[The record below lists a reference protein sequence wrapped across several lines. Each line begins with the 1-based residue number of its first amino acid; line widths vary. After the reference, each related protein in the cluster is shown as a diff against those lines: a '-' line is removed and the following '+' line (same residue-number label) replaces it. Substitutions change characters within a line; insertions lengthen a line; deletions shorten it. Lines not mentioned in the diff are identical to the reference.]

1 MESTQ
6 AGETFTEQQKEYLQG
21 FFAGITARTVSPFVG
36 QLADGKFTPQADP
49 GIANLAAEPAAEEK
63 TVFGTPI
70 SDLCEQETWKLEQ
83 HGLDVWDKLL
93 AHAEENK
100 FPDKADTFRFRYHGL
115 FYVAPAQDSF
125 MLRCRIPAG
134 QLTAEQF
141 RGLSEIAEDWGK
153 GYADITTRANIQI
166 REIAPKHI
174 VKVLLKLQELGL
186 TSRGSGVDNVR
197 NITASPTAG
206 IDPSEII
213 NTQPYA
219 KALHYYILNNR
230 DLYDLPRKFNVGFDG
245 GGSISVVA
253 DTNDIG
259 FVAVKVKEG
268 EEVPAGVY
276 FRVQLAGIT
285 GHQQFAADAGILVRP
300 EQCVAVGAAMIRVYV
315 GHGDRTNRKKAR
327 LKYLIDRWGI
337 PKFLEEVEKKLS
349 FPLTCFPLEKCVPAH
364 PPVLHGHLGVYKQ
377 SQKNRNYIGVAIPVG
392 RLRVRQMRRIADLAR
407 NYGSGELRLTVWQNL
422 ILPDIPDGFVETV
435 KRSLVRIGLHYEAT
449 SITGGVIACTG
460 NTGCKFAM
468 TNTKGQA
475 VELARYLERKLHL
488 DQPINIHLT
497 GCPNSC
503 AQHYI
508 GDIGLLGVKIGQNE
522 TQREAYHV
530 FFGGGSGF
538 EQQLGRQ
545 VFHGVPFS
553 ELPALLEKVLK
564 IYLERRSG
572 HETFI
577 QFVTRH
583 EVKQLQEIFSN

>member
-6 AGETFTEQQKEYLQG
+6 AGETFTEEQKEYLQG
-21 FFAGITARTVSPFVG
+21 FFAGVTARTVSPFVG
-36 QLADGKFTPQADP
+36 QLPNGKFTAQATA
-49 GIANLAAEPAAEEK
+49 GIANLATQPIAEEQ
-63 TVFGTPI
+63 TVLGTPI
-70 SDLCEQETWKLEQ
+70 SDLCEQEIWKLEQ
-83 HGLDVWDKLL
+83 HGLDIWDKLL

-115 FYVAPAQDSF
+115 FYVAPAQDAF
-125 MLRCRIPAG
+125 MLRCRVPAG

-206 IDPSEII
+206 IDPAEII

-230 DLYDLPRKFNVGFDG
+230 DLYDLPRKFNVAFEG

-259 FVAVKVKEG
+259 FVATKVKEDA
-268 EEVPAGVY
+268 EVPAGVY

-300 EQCVAVGAAMIRVYV
+300 EQCVAVGAAILRVYIE
-315 GHGDRTNRKKAR
+315 HGDRTNRKQAR

-337 PKFLEEVEKKLS
+337 PKFVEEVEKKLS
-349 FPLTCFPLEKCVPAH
+349 FPLIFFPLEKCVPPH

-377 SQKNRNYIGVAIPVG
+377 SQKNRNYVGVAVPVG

-422 ILPDIPDGFVETV
+422 ILPDIPDAFVETV
-435 KRSLVRIGLHYEAT
+435 KRSLVRIGLHYETT

-460 NTGCKFAM
+460 NTGCKFAA

-475 VELARYLERKLHL
+475 VELGRYLERKLHL
-488 DQPINIHLT
+488 DQPINIPFDRLSEFLRATLHRRYWLAR
-497 GCPNSC
+497 CKDWAERNP
-503 AQHYI
+503 A
-508 GDIGLLGVKIGQNE
+508 
-522 TQREAYHV
+522 
-530 FFGGGSGF
+530 GS
-538 EQQLGRQ
+538 
-545 VFHGVPFS
+545 
-553 ELPALLEKVLK
+553 LPCFLWRTSR
-564 IYLERRSG
+564 I
-572 HETFI
+572 
-577 QFVTRH
+577 
-583 EVKQLQEIFSN
+583 

>member
-6 AGETFTEQQKEYLQG
+6 AGETFTEEQKEYLQG
-21 FFAGITARTVSPFVG
+21 FFAGVTARTVSPFVG
-36 QLADGKFTPQADP
+36 QLPNGKFTAQATA
-49 GIANLAAEPAAEEK
+49 GIANLATQPIAEEQ

-70 SDLCEQETWKLEQ
+70 SDLCEQEIWKLEQ
-83 HGLDVWDKLL
+83 HGLDIWDKLL

-115 FYVAPAQDSF
+115 FYVAPAQDAF
-125 MLRCRIPAG
+125 MLRCRVPAG

-206 IDPSEII
+206 IDPAEII

-230 DLYDLPRKFNVGFDG
+230 DLYDLPRKFNVAFEG

-259 FVAVKVKEG
+259 FVATKVKEG
-268 EEVPAGVY
+268 AEVPAGIY

-285 GHQQFAADAGILVRP
+285 GHQQFAADTGILVRP
-300 EQCVAVGAAMIRVYV
+300 EQCVAVGAAILRVYIE
-315 GHGDRTNRKKAR
+315 HGDRTNRKQAR

-337 PKFLEEVEKKLS
+337 PKFVEEVEKKLS
-349 FPLTCFPLEKCVPAH
+349 FPFIFFPLEKCVPPH

-377 SQKNRNYIGVAIPVG
+377 SQKNRNYIGVTVPVG

-449 SITGGVIACTG
+449 NITGGVIACTG
-460 NTGCKFAM
+460 NTGCKFAA

-475 VELARYLERKLHL
+475 VELARYLGRKLHL

-522 TQREAYHV
+522 TQQEAYHV
-530 FFGGGSGF
+530 FFGGRAGF
-538 EQQLGRQ
+538 EQQLGKQ
-545 VFHGVPFS
+545 VFHGVAFS
-553 ELPALLEKVLK
+553 ELPALLEKVIK

-572 HETFI
+572 NETFI

-583 EVKQLQEIFSN
+583 EVKRLQEIFSN

>member
-6 AGETFTEQQKEYLQG
+6 AGETFTEEQKEYLQG
-21 FFAGITARTVSPFVG
+21 FFAGVTARTVSPFVG
-36 QLADGKFTPQADP
+36 QLPNGKFTAQATA
-49 GIANLAAEPAAEEK
+49 GIANLATQPIAEEQ
-63 TVFGTPI
+63 TVLGTPI
-70 SDLCEQETWKLEQ
+70 SDLCEQEIWKLEQ
-83 HGLDVWDKLL
+83 HGLDIWDKLL

-115 FYVAPAQDSF
+115 FYVAPAQDAF
-125 MLRCRIPAG
+125 MLRCRVPAG

-206 IDPSEII
+206 IDPAEII

-230 DLYDLPRKFNVGFDG
+230 DLYDLPRKFNVAFEG

-259 FVAVKVKEG
+259 FVATKVKEDA
-268 EEVPAGVY
+268 EVPAGVY

-300 EQCVAVGAAMIRVYV
+300 EQCVAVGAAILRVYIE
-315 GHGDRTNRKKAR
+315 HGDRTNRKQAR

-337 PKFLEEVEKKLS
+337 PKFVEEVEKKLS
-349 FPLTCFPLEKCVPAH
+349 FPLIFFPLEKCVPPH

-377 SQKNRNYIGVAIPVG
+377 SQKNRNYVGVAVPVG

-422 ILPDIPDGFVETV
+422 ILPDIPDAFVETV
-435 KRSLVRIGLHYEAT
+435 KRSLVRIGLHYETT

-460 NTGCKFAM
+460 NTGCKFAA

-522 TQREAYHV
+522 TQQEAYHV
-530 FFGGGSGF
+530 FFGGRAGF
-538 EQQLGRQ
+538 EQQLGKQ
-545 VFHGVPFS
+545 VFHGVAFS
-553 ELPALLEKVLK
+553 ELPALLEKVMK

-572 HETFI
+572 NETFI

-583 EVKQLQEIFSN
+583 EVNRLQEIFSN

>member
-6 AGETFTEQQKEYLQG
+6 AGEAFTEEQKEYLQG
-21 FFAGITARTVSPFVG
+21 FFAGVTARTVSPFVG
-36 QLADGKFTPQADP
+36 QLTDGRLTAQPGS
-49 GIANLAAEPAAEEK
+49 GIANLAAPPVVEDK
-63 TVFGTPI
+63 TVFGTAI
-70 SDLCEQETWKLEQ
+70 ADLCEQEIWKLEQ

-93 AHAEENK
+93 AHAEQNK

-115 FYVAPAQDSF
+115 FYVAPAQDAF
-125 MLRCRIPAG
+125 MLRCRVPGG
-134 QLTAEQF
+134 QLSAEQF
-141 RGLSEIAEDWGK
+141 RGLSEIAEDWGN

-166 REIAPKHI
+166 REIAPRHI
-174 VKVLLKLQELGL
+174 VKVLLKLHELGL

-206 IDPSEII
+206 IDPAELIDA
-213 NTQPYA
+213 QPYA

-230 DLYDLPRKFNVGFDG
+230 DLYDLPRKFNIGFDG
-245 GGSISVVA
+245 GGSVSVVA

-268 EEVPAGVY
+268 EEVPAGIY

-285 GHQQFAADAGILVRP
+285 GHQQFAAESGILVRP
-300 EQCVAVGAAMIRVYV
+300 EQCVAVGAAIIRVYIE
-315 GHGDRTNRKKAR
+315 HGDRTNRKKAR

-337 PKFLEEVEKKLS
+337 PKFLEELEKKLS
-349 FPLTCFPLEKCVPAH
+349 FPLTYFPLEKCVPPH
-364 PPVLHGHLGVYKQ
+364 PPVWHGHLGVYKQ

-407 NYGSGELRLTVWQNL
+407 NYASGELRLTVWQNL
-422 ILPDIPDGFVETV
+422 ILPNIPDGFVETV

-449 SITGGVIACTG
+449 SISGGVIACTG

-475 VELARYLERKLHL
+475 VELARYLERKVHL
-488 DQPINIHLT
+488 DQSINIHLT

-530 FFGGGSGF
+530 FFGGRSGF

-545 VFHGVPFS
+545 VFHGIPFS

-564 IYLERRSG
+564 IYLERRSAN
-572 HETFI
+572 ETFI

-583 EVKQLQEIFSN
+583 EVQQLQEIFSS

>member
-6 AGETFTEQQKEYLQG
+6 PGETFTEEQKEYLQG
-21 FFAGITARTVSPFVG
+21 FFAGVMARTVSPFVG
-36 QLADGKFTPQADP
+36 QLPGGKFTAQASP
-49 GIANLAAEPAAEEK
+49 GIPNLATQPIAEEQ

-70 SDLCEQETWKLEQ
+70 SDLCEQEVWKLEQ
-83 HGLDVWDKLL
+83 HGLDIWDKLL
-93 AHAEENK
+93 AHAEVNK

-115 FYVAPAQDSF
+115 FYVAPAQDAF
-125 MLRCRIPAG
+125 MLRCRVPAG

-206 IDPSEII
+206 IDPAEII

-230 DLYDLPRKFNVGFDG
+230 DLYDLPRKFNVAFEG

-259 FVAVKVKEG
+259 FVATRVKEG
-268 EEVPAGVY
+268 AEVPAGVY

-285 GHQQFAADAGILVRP
+285 GHRQFAADAGILVRP
-300 EQCVAVGAAMIRVYV
+300 EQSVAVGAAILRVYIE
-315 GHGDRTNRKKAR
+315 HGDRTNRKQAR

-337 PKFLEEVEKKLS
+337 PKFVEAVEKKLS
-349 FPLTCFPLEKCVPAH
+349 FPLVFFPLEKCVPPH

-377 SQKNRNYIGVAIPVG
+377 SQKDRNYIGVAIPVG

-460 NTGCKFAM
+460 NTGCKFAA

-475 VELARYLERKLHL
+475 VELARYLERKLYL

-522 TQREAYHV
+522 NQQEAYHV
-530 FFGGGSGF
+530 FFGGRAGF

-545 VFHGVPFS
+545 VFHGVAFS
-553 ELPALLEKVLK
+553 ELPALLEKVMK

-572 HETFI
+572 NETFI

-583 EVKQLQEIFSN
+583 EVSRLQEIFSN

>member
-6 AGETFTEQQKEYLQG
+6 AGEAFTEEQKEYLQG
-21 FFAGITARTVSPFVG
+21 FFAGVTARTVSPFVG
-36 QLADGKFTPQADP
+36 QLTDGRLTAQPGS
-49 GIANLAAEPAAEEK
+49 GIANLAAPPVVEDK
-63 TVFGTPI
+63 TVFGTAI
-70 SDLCEQETWKLEQ
+70 ADLCEQEIWKLEQ

-93 AHAEENK
+93 AHAEQNK

-115 FYVAPAQDSF
+115 FYVAPAQDAF
-125 MLRCRIPAG
+125 MLRCRVPGG
-134 QLTAEQF
+134 QLSAEQF
-141 RGLSEIAEDWGK
+141 RGLSEIAEDWGN

-166 REIAPKHI
+166 REIAPRHI
-174 VKVLLKLQELGL
+174 VKVLLKLHELGL

-206 IDPSEII
+206 IDPAELIDA
-213 NTQPYA
+213 QPYA

-230 DLYDLPRKFNVGFDG
+230 DLYDLPRKFNIGFDG
-245 GGSISVVA
+245 GGSVSVVA

-268 EEVPAGVY
+268 EEVPAGIY

-285 GHQQFAADAGILVRP
+285 GHQQFAAESGILVRP
-300 EQCVAVGAAMIRVYV
+300 EQCVAVGAAIIRVYIE
-315 GHGDRTNRKKAR
+315 HGDRTNRKKAR
-327 LKYLIDRWGI
+327 VKYLIDRWGI
-337 PKFLEEVEKKLS
+337 PKFLEELEKKLS
-349 FPLTCFPLEKCVPAH
+349 FPLTYFPLEKCVPPH
-364 PPVLHGHLGVYKQ
+364 PPVWHGHLGVYKQ

-407 NYGSGELRLTVWQNL
+407 NYASGELRLTVWQNL
-422 ILPDIPDGFVETV
+422 ILPNIPDGFVETV

-449 SITGGVIACTG
+449 SISGGVIACTG

-475 VELARYLERKLHL
+475 VELARYLERKVHL
-488 DQPINIHLT
+488 DQSINIHLT

-530 FFGGGSGF
+530 FFGGRSGF

-545 VFHGVPFS
+545 VFHGIPFS

-564 IYLERRSG
+564 IYLERRSAN
-572 HETFI
+572 ETFI

-583 EVKQLQEIFSN
+583 EVQQLQEIFSS

>member
-1 MESTQ
+1 MEFIQT
-6 AGETFTEQQKEYLQG
+6 GETFTEEQKEYLQG
-21 FFAGITARTVSPFVG
+21 FFAGVAIRNRSPFVG
-36 QLADGKFTPQADP
+36 QLPDGKFTAQS
-49 GIANLAAEPAAEEK
+49 GSEIANLATQPIAEER

-70 SDLCEQETWKLEQ
+70 SDLCEQEIWKLEQ

-115 FYVAPAQDSF
+115 FYVAPAQNAF
-125 MLRCRIPAG
+125 MLRLRVPAA

-141 RGLSEIAEDWGK
+141 RGLSEVAEDWGK

-174 VKVLLKLQELGL
+174 IKVLLKLQELGL
-186 TSRGSGVDNVR
+186 TSKGSGVDNVR

-206 IDPSEII
+206 IDPAEILD
-213 NTQPYA
+213 TRPYA

-259 FVAVKVKEG
+259 FVATKVKEG
-268 EEVPAGVY
+268 EDVPAGVY

-300 EQCVAVGAAMIRVYV
+300 EQSIAVGAAIIRVYIE
-315 GHGDRTNRKKAR
+315 HGDRTNRKKAR

-337 PKFLEEVEKKLS
+337 PKFLEEVEKKLA
-349 FPLTCFPLEKCVPAH
+349 FPLCFFAVEKCVPPH

-377 SQKNRNYIGVAIPVG
+377 AQKNRNYIGVAIPVG

-407 NYGSGELRLTVWQNL
+407 NYGSGDLRLTVWQNL
-422 ILPDIPDGFVETV
+422 IIPDIPDGFVETV

-468 TNTKGQA
+468 TDTKGQA

-488 DQPINIHLT
+488 DHPINIHLT

-522 TQREAYHV
+522 NQQEAYHV
-530 FFGGGSGF
+530 FFGGRAGY
-538 EQQLGRQ
+538 EQRLGQQ
-545 VFHGVPFS
+545 VFHGVPFT

-564 IYLERRSG
+564 IYLERRSVN
-572 HETFI
+572 ESFI
-577 QFVTRH
+577 QFVARH
-583 EVKQLQEIFSN
+583 EVKQLQEIFSK